1 MFAVTCG
8 ICSIYYNV
16 MACVITK
23 ELNQKK
29 CFATLTYMLQDY
41 TMSQTDPEF

>member
-8 ICSIYYNV
+8 ICSIDYDV
-16 MACVITK
+16 TACVITK
-23 ELNQKK
+23 ELNQKSV
-29 CFATLTYMLQDY
+29 LPGYMLHDY